1 MAIEDY
7 LPEGLN
13 QFLEGRNVFG
23 VRAPQFLTDVSNMPK
38 NTTDSPTNPMAGLLS
53 PDQLKAAERDSLYSG
68 LLGGGLQFALAPRNK
83 NAGSV
88 APYILD
94 ALLAGRQ
101 TAQQPYA
108 DLSQSV
114 AGKIEL
120 EKARQANLPEIYKKY
135 QIAQNDP
142 IDPFKGSFM
151 DYETLLSQSKRPITT
166 TNIGADKTYQQFFVD
181 TYKNVKDKGNE
192 AENSVMLA
200 GQLKN
205 LLNSGNLT
213 TGFGAE
219 AKVGFARFMETLTG
233 QSYDPNTMDNE
244 QFVGLS
250 NRLIL
255 PEVKKLGVNPTD
267 KDLAF
272 IVEGSASLGKTIAG
286 NLLMV
291 EAIQLQAQRD
301 VNLQRIANDWV
312 NKNYE
317 LAETNPIV
325 AKATLETYISK
336 QREFL
341 AKQDMDKVRIL
352 REKRKAIIEAEIN
365 PAKKAEGKTRL
376 NEEYFKK

>member
-53 PDQLKAAERDSLYSG
+53 PQQLKAAERDSLYSG

-114 AGKIEL
+114 ARKIEL

-166 TNIGADKTYQQFFVD
+166 TNIGADKEYQKLFVD
-181 TYKNVKDKGNE
+181 TYKGIKDKGND

-244 QFVGLS
+244 QFIGLS
-250 NRLIL
+250 NQAIL

-267 KDLAF
+267 KDLTF
-272 IVEGSASLGKTIAG
+272 VVKGSPTLGKTLAG
-286 NLLMV
+286 NLL
-291 EAIQLQAQRD
+291 
-301 VNLQRIANDWV
+301 
-312 NKNYE
+312 
-317 LAETNPIV
+317 LAETIELSAKRQVKMRELANAWVNANHETAVENPLAAASQLDDYLRAQIPLIQQ
-325 AKATLETYISK
+325 ADIAQINSI
-336 QREFL
+336 RER
-341 AKQDMDKVRIL
+341 Q
-352 REKRKAIIEAEIN
+352 KAIIEAEKN